1 MADGVSKLRPTSNHP
16 MEFDILSLGLI
27 MMRSRHPR
35 AGAIV
40 MFVAPEY
47 GD

>member
-1 MADGVSKLRPTSNHP
+1 
-16 MEFDILSLGLI
+16 MEFDILGLGLI

-40 MFVAPEY
+40 MFVSPDYA
-47 GD
+47 D